1 MKNTTNINVDGIEV
15 HSEILK
21 ALKNFKQGS
30 VLESSYFQVQH
41 THTDD
46 YNKNID
52 YDYFKEIIKRD
63 MINKLSL
70 ELLEKYK
77 DSFEEDKVSYGTK
90 LSLSILSMSTA
101 ELKHIVE
108 YCIRTMPQVAI
119 EEIRKYI
126 EKGLFTQVFFLIFR
140 YKK

>member
-1 MKNTTNINVDGIEV
+1 MKSTTNINMEGTEV
-15 HSEILK
+15 NSEILR
-21 ALKNFKQGS
+21 ALKNIKQGS
-30 VLESSYFQVQH
+30 ILDSSYFRVQH
-41 THTDD
+41 TFTDD

-52 YDYFKEIIKRD
+52 HDYFKEITKKE

-77 DSFEEDKVSYGTK
+77 DSFEENRVPSGTEF
-90 LSLSILSMSTA
+90 SLSMLAMSTT

-119 EEIRKYI
+119 EEIRK
-126 EKGLFTQVFFLIFR
+126 
-140 YKK
+140 

>member
-1 MKNTTNINVDGIEV
+1 MKSTKNINMDGTEV
-15 HSEILK
+15 HSEVLK
-21 ALKNFKQGS
+21 VLKNLKQGS

-41 THTDD
+41 TLTDD

-52 YDYFKEIIKRD
+52 HDYFKESIKRD
-63 MINKLSL
+63 MIGRLSL

-90 LSLSILSMSTA
+90 LSLSLLSMSTA
-101 ELKHIVE
+101 ELKHVVE

-119 EEIRKYI
+119 EEIRK
-126 EKGLFTQVFFLIFR
+126 
-140 YKK
+140 